1 MQDRPV
7 PWQQL
12 AAKLLPC
19 WRLLAPCPCWLLPPR
34 QNLAQYIT
42 KLLRERWRL
51 DCHRA
56 RAGRVCY
63 RVLRWQ
69 PCSHSTAV
77 HQGPVRPPSAA
88 TLIELVLHSNQIAT
102 GATWSRSIQVRVVLQ
117 KQLSPACTTPCTLLG
132 EPHSQHT
139 LGPLPHAAGR
149 RPGWRYCAHMRC
161 RTAAACHAA
170 GAAGQSMT

>member
-42 KLLRERWRL
+42 TLLRERWRL

-88 TLIELVLHSNQIAT
+88 TLVELVLHSNKSQQAQP
-102 GATWSRSIQVRVVLQ
+102 GAPLSRLGWYCKSSSHPLAQLHALFSESRIPSILWGHCHMLQ
-117 KQLSPACTTPCTLLG
+117 GGGQGGSTAHTRAAEQWQLAM
-132 EPHSQHT
+132 Q
-139 LGPLPHAAGR
+139 R
-149 RPGWRYCAHMRC
+149 
-161 RTAAACHAA
+161 
-170 GAAGQSMT
+170 GQQGKA